1 MPAFLAS
8 AAFPGTGKGFD
19 VQHYTIARWQDEVT
33 HLKVM
38 VDGLAILRQIG
49 LA

>member
-38 VDGLAILRQIG
+38 VDVLAILRQIG